1 MTCNIRI
8 IEARKWGAP
17 ISMAMAALEVDIFEA
32 GTE

>member
-1 MTCNIRI
+1 MFASSKQ
-8 IEARKWGAP
+8 ARKWGAP